1 MLDAVDSIS
10 YSMDRPETPLWLS
23 WPFGSVSCHV
33 TLWPMIPI
41 GHLANEQLSTL
52 PSLLVHSVVGPAD
65 RAAEHELGEDAK
77 CLLDTHLNLSASRY
91 NLV

>member
-1 MLDAVDSIS
+1 
-10 YSMDRPETPLWLS
+10 
-23 WPFGSVSCHV
+23 
-33 TLWPMIPI
+33 MIPI

-77 CLLDTHLNLSASRY
+77 CLLDTHLNLNASRY